1 MKKITLVILTLC
13 LSTFAYADDSSAVK
27 KIKEKKDGS
36 YLVKCADKTKGTISK
51 EETNICVFSKENEKN
66 RCELESTWS
75 VEKAAE
81 YICE

>member
-1 MKKITLVILTLC
+1 MHLLELYNMLINIIK
-13 LSTFAYADDSSAVK
+13 
-27 KIKEKKDGS
+27 KEKKDGS
-36 YLVKCADKTKGTISK
+36 YLVKCSDETKGIISK

-66 RCELESTWS
+66 RCESESTWS